1 MGEGH
6 EKCKCNAHVMKI
18 SKDKAI
24 KQKYLKYNKCLK
36 YCVCKQLNGEAIA
49 LNIDTYLLF
58 GRIFW
63 EILEPT
69 YKCEPTR
76 KYRSVC
82 WKETGITGG
91 GTE

>member
-6 EKCKCNAHVMKI
+6 EKCKCSAHMMKI
-18 SKDKAI
+18 SKDNAI

-49 LNIDTYLLF
+49 LDIDTYLLF

-69 YKCEPTR
+69 YKCEPTMH
-76 KYRSVC
+76 C
-82 WKETGITGG
+82 LEC
-91 GTE
+91 EA